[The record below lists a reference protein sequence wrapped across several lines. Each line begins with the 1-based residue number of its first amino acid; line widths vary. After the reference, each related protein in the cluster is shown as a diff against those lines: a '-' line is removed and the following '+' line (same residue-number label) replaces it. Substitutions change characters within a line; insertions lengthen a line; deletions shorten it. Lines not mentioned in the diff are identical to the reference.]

1 MYVRQFF
8 TFIPTSESWSKF
20 MRWSIRSFRVPP
32 GLTYGHLTVVR
43 APGLRNLNQ
52 RNTQIL
58 ILSRKELKRRVRFR
72 EKIGFQEDFHIA
84 NSGIKN

>member
-8 TFIPTSESWSKF
+8 TFIPTFESWSKF

-58 ILSRKELKRRVRFR
+58 ILSRKELKRRVPFR
-72 EKIGFQEDFHIA
+72 EKMASKKIFT
-84 NSGIKN
+84 

>member
-1 MYVRQFF
+1 
-8 TFIPTSESWSKF
+8 

-32 GLTYGHLTVVR
+32 GLTYGHLTAVR

-58 ILSRKELKRRVRFR
+58 ILSRKELKSPLSW
-72 EKIGFQEDFHIA
+72 ENGFQEDFHIA